1 MKSIKLF
8 FLFLWEWRKHL
19 KFYLINR
26 KLKKAVISKTK
37 ERLQLRYDISRL
49 IMKYAKWDKDHKS
62 KYIPLDEKTRIEIRF
77 QVDLKYGE
85 KMKALNVKLNHQL
98 QVI

>member
-1 MKSIKLF
+1 MSKIKLF
-8 FLFLWEWRKHL
+8 LAFLWNWRKHL

-37 ERLQLRYDISRL
+37 ERLRLRYDISRL

-62 KYIPLDEKTRIEIRF
+62 KYIPLDEKTRAEIRF
-77 QVDLKYGE
+77 QVDLKYGA
-85 KMKALNVKLNHQL
+85 KMAEHNVKLNNKL
-98 QVI
+98 QVV